1 MIKSRAGFQAFFF
14 FSPQMSSVGNQIR
27 ALLQLLDLKKL
38 IKRASHWFIIGT
50 F

>member
-1 MIKSRAGFQAFFF
+1 MIKSHAGIQAFFF
-14 FSPQMSSVGNQIR
+14 FPQMFSVDNQIR

-38 IKRASHWFIIGT
+38 IRRTSHWFIVGT